1 MKACNAGATFEAE
14 DKILSLMP
22 FSVINT
28 ISLPFSRLR

>member
-22 FSVINT
+22 FIVINT
-28 ISLPFSRLR
+28 IFLPFSRLR